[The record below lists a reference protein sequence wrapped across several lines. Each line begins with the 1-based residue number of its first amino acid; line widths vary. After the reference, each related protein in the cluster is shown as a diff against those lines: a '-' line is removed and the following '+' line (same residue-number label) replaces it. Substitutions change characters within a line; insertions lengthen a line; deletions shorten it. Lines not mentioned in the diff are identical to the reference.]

1 MSNDHFTE
9 VTHESW
15 LSRIGGAIV
24 GVLVGLL
31 LFVVSFPLLFWNEGR
46 SVKEYKSLKE
56 GAGAVVSVDP
66 SKNDPANI
74 GKLVHLSGTAVVS
87 GSLSDEQFRVSAE
100 AVKLRRIVEVYQW
113 KESTQSES
121 QKKLGG
127 GQETAT
133 TYSYEKSWA
142 SERIE
147 SKNFKQPAGHENP
160 ATLAYSSEE
169 KVASSLTVGN
179 FSLSPGLI
187 AQMDEAEPL
196 PLDEKMALPETFTF
210 HDGGLYQGKSPQVPE
225 IGDVRVRFEVVKPGP
240 VSILARQGAQALE
253 PYQTRAGN
261 KIERLEPGTKTA
273 AEMFTAAKAENATLT
288 VILRVVGFLVMFIGL
303 ALVTRP
309 LSVVADL
316 VPFVGNIV
324 GAGTGMVSFLIAL
337 ALSSLTV
344 AVAWIVYR
352 PLLAVVLIAVTVGC
366 VVLLRKRMGKAVSMA
381 SV

>member
-15 LSRIGGAIV
+15 LSRIGGAIG

-31 LFVVSFPLLFWNEGR
+31 LFVISFPLLFWNEGR
-46 SVKEYKSLKE
+46 SVKEYKSLQE
-56 GAGAVVSVDP
+56 GVGAVVSVDA
-66 SKNDPANI
+66 SKSDPANT
-74 GKLVHLSGTAVVS
+74 GKLVHFSGTTTVS
-87 GSLSDEQFRVSAE
+87 GSLSDEQFHVSAE

-133 TYSYEKSWA
+133 TYSYEKAWS
-142 SERIE
+142 SELIE

-160 ATLAYSSEE
+160 TTLAYSSEE
-169 KVASSLTVGN
+169 KVASSITVGS
-179 FSLSPGLI
+179 FTLSPGLI
-187 AQMDEAEPL
+187 AQIGEAEPL
-196 PLDEKMALPETFTF
+196 PLDEKMSLPDQFVLHE
-210 HDGGLYQGKSPQVPE
+210 GGLYRGKSPQAPE

-240 VSILARQGAQALE
+240 VSILARQGTQALE

-316 VPFVGNIV
+316 LPFVGNLV

-337 ALSSLTV
+337 ALSSLTI

-366 VVLLRKRMGKAVSMA
+366 GVLIRKRMGKTAHGA
-381 SV
+381 PA